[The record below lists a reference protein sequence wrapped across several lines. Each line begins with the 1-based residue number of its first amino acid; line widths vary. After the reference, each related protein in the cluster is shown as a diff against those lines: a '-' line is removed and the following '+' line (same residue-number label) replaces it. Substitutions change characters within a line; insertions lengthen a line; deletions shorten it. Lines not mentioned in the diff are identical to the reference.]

1 MERSLSILPGSGMSR
16 LETYVPSFQVI
27 EEAATAG
34 EGGPVVSYLQVVQ
47 GASGMQLS

>member
-1 MERSLSILPGSGMSR
+1 MERSSSILPGSGISR

-27 EEAATAG
+27 EEAAAG